1 MEEGSSPPPEFLKKL
16 EALKKRKAGMAT
28 DAGDSEPDIDA
39 REGAEEAPAEVTKS
53 HEVPRR
59 KSIPPASEI
68 DDLFEAERAREQ
80 SGEGTPPAEFLKKLE
95 KLQKQKVSGTTAAAP
110 TRDIGGSRPEPE
122 ENRGVYGIE
131 NVIELMRQLPADNR
145 NLEMIMLVV
154 KSTLQS
160 FNVDLEKII
169 SDAEAKQEAYHQRI
183 MLLQQEAA
191 HFDEEARRRLEEAR
205 RLERSLEEIV
215 QVKTRLISGRELG
228 RIGGSAATTSP
239 PSIPGARSR

>member
-1 MEEGSSPPPEFLKKL
+1 MEEGNAPPPEFLKKL
-16 EALKKRKAGMAT
+16 EALKKRKAGMAS
-28 DAGDSEPDIDA
+28 DNADSEPDINPQEDPSPENA
-39 REGAEEAPAEVTKS
+39 KT

-59 KSIPPASEI
+59 KSMPPASES

-80 SGEGTPPAEFLKKLE
+80 SGGDGVPPPEFLKKLE
-95 KLQKQKVSGTTAAAP
+95 KLQKQKSGSAAGATPAP
-110 TRDIGGSRPEPE
+110 ARDSVASRMEPE

-205 RLERSLEEIV
+205 RLERNLEEIV
-215 QVKTRLISGRELG
+215 QVKTRLISGRDLG
-228 RIGGSAATTSP
+228 RVGGSTAATAP
-239 PSIPGARSR
+239 PTIPGSRSR